1 MPEIRTG
8 LENHLLTLSKA
19 STAHLE
25 VLFFTCLSLTMLG
38 TYLGLTSPLLVTSL
52 VVLSSMLLLLLWPR
66 GEAQLFSATRSTCA
80 RYKTVFLELCAL
92 IYILC
97 AAISI
102 YARLRARN
110 FRSNVM
116 LVLLREQAITSI
128 WKIDLIACAAIAVSH
143 LTGHHDI
150 CDRIHR
156 RVLWFGI
163 QLQRFSGGL
172 CDVFIQMFQEPDL
185 ERQSIVDVSDAPT
198 WQTAKTSKNKG
209 QGTNKNHGQ
218 TVHRLVDGPG
228 ALTLQERFRNLR
240 SLSMSPDSYSFLH
253 QEIRS
258 ISAQLRWAA
267 LRDRYVYHKPPM
279 QDFLSLAASQARV
292 GSPKEGP
299 DEVAPIG
306 PMLQTPP
313 RSRRA
318 STRGHSPSLSL
329 VVSDVVNLHKTLN
342 GQNTQPS
349 QQGQQPVAPTASQ
362 RNLLP
367 TPVFQL
373 PGTIETI
380 CVKAL
385 PDTGSSQNVI
395 DKNLVQS
402 LFPSIRVH
410 PVDESTDNLL
420 VAPDRQPI
428 PCIGKIPLS
437 WMFKGESQK
446 HRRWFYVVENCSKGV
461 IIGNGFLRQ
470 TETMSKHRH
479 RLELTKPSES
489 FTTPDHLL
497 SEGVNEARLDECLR
511 QLVLGSINDTDAVA
525 SLDTGC
531 EANLMSIDYAQSLR
545 ITVMPLPTSEQHV
558 KYADGRRDN
567 ILGQVEVDWSFS
579 DTADKAV
586 KVIFY
591 VLRTCIHP
599 VVFGQHFIFAEDPWI
614 YHEPALVDCESEP
627 AAAVVGVVGLEKV
640 RRRFFGLWGGYRP
653 DPQEEARQR
662 EKRERKEKAEA
673 LLQTQKRAALQLQQQ
688 AQQNQAAPAVP
699 PPAVLAPSNQPASP

>member
-1 MPEIRTG
+1 MRTE
-8 LENHLLTLSKA
+8 LESHLLMLSKA
-19 STAHLE
+19 STARLE
-25 VLFFTCLSLTMLG
+25 AVFFTCLSLAIIG

-52 VVLSSMLLLLLWPR
+52 VILSSGLALLLWPR

-92 IYILC
+92 IYIVC

-102 YARLRARN
+102 YARLQARN

-116 LVLLREQAITSI
+116 LVLLREQTITSI
-128 WKIDLIACAAIAVSH
+128 WNIDLVACAAIVVSH

-163 QLQRFSGGL
+163 QIQRFSGGL
-172 CDVFIQMFQEPDL
+172 CDVFVQMFQEPDL
-185 ERQSIVDVSDAPT
+185 ERQSTVGIT
-198 WQTAKTSKNKG
+198 G
-209 QGTNKNHGQ
+209 QGTNKDHGC
-218 TVHRLVDGPG
+218 TMHRLVDRPG
-228 ALTLQERFRNLR
+228 ALTMQERFRNLR
-240 SLSMSPDSYSFLH
+240 SLSNSPDSYSFLQ

-267 LRDRYVYHKPPM
+267 LRDRYVYQKPM

-292 GSPKEGP
+292 GSTKGGQ
-299 DEVAPIG
+299 DDVVPIG
-306 PMLQTPP
+306 PMLETPP

-318 STRGHSPSLSL
+318 STRGHSPNLSL
-329 VVSDVVNLHKTLN
+329 VVSDVVNLHKALN
-342 GQNTQPS
+342 AQGPWPS
-349 QQGQQPVAPTASQ
+349 QQAQQLLAPIASQ
-362 RNLLP
+362 RNLIP

-402 LFPSIRVH
+402 LFPSIPVY

-497 SEGVNEARLDECLR
+497 SEGVNEARQDECLR
-511 QLVLGSINDTDAVA
+511 QLVLGRINDTEAVA

-531 EANLMSIDYAQSLR
+531 EANLMSFDYAESLNAT
-545 ITVMPLPTSEQHV
+545 IMALPTSEQHV

-567 ILGQVEVDWSFS
+567 ILGQVEVDWRFS
-579 DTADKAV
+579 DASDKVV

-599 VVFGQHFIFAEDPWI
+599 VIFGQHFIFSEDPWFN
-614 YHEPALVDCESEP
+614 HELALIDCDSEP
-627 AAAVVGVVGLEKV
+627 AVLGVVGLEKV
-640 RRRFFGLWGGYRP
+640 RRFFGLLGGYKP

-662 EKRERKEKAEA
+662 EKRERKERAVA
-673 LLQTQKRAALQLQQQ
+673 LLQMQMQARTAQQLQQQ
-688 AQQNQAAPAVP
+688 AQNQAAVPPAVP

>member
-1 MPEIRTG
+1 
-8 LENHLLTLSKA
+8 
-19 STAHLE
+19 
-25 VLFFTCLSLTMLG
+25 MLG
-38 TYLGLTSPLLVTSL
+38 TYLGLTSPPLVTSL
-52 VVLSSMLLLLLWPR
+52 VVLSLGLLLLLWPR
-66 GEAQLFSATRSTCA
+66 AEAQFFSATRSTCA

-102 YARLRARN
+102 YARLQARN

-128 WKIDLIACAAIAVSH
+128 WNIDLIACAAIVVSH

-163 QLQRFSGGL
+163 QIQRFSGGL
-172 CDVFIQMFQEPDL
+172 CDVFMQMFQEPDL
-185 ERQSIVDVSDAPT
+185 ERQSIVGTFGAPT
-198 WQTAKTSKNKG
+198 WQVGKTAKNKG
-209 QGTNKNHGQ
+209 QGTNKNYGP
-218 TVHRLVDGPG
+218 TVRGLVDGPA

-240 SLSMSPDSYSFLH
+240 SLSLKSPESRSFSR

-258 ISAQLRWAA
+258 IYAQFQWAVLRH
-267 LRDRYVYHKPPM
+267 RVVSQKRPM

-292 GSPKEGP
+292 GSTKGGL
-299 DEVAPIG
+299 DDVIPIG

-318 STRGHSPSLSL
+318 STRGHSPSLSS
-329 VVSDVVNLHKTLN
+329 VVSDVVTKHKALN
-342 GQNTQPS
+342 AQDSWPS
-349 QQGQQPVAPTASQ
+349 EQAQQLRAPPASQ
-362 RNLLP
+362 RNLTP

-373 PGTIETI
+373 PGTIESI
-380 CVKAL
+380 PVKAL

-395 DKNLVQS
+395 GKNLVQS
-402 LFPSIRVH
+402 FFPFIPVC

-428 PCIGKIPLS
+428 PCTEKIRLS
-437 WMFKGESQK
+437 WMFQGESEK
-446 HRRWFYVVENCSKGV
+446 YCRWFYVVENCSKGV

-479 RLELTKPSES
+479 RLEVTRPSES

-511 QLVLGSINDTDAVA
+511 QLVRGCINDKEAVA

-531 EANLMSIDYAQSLR
+531 EANLMSFDYAKDLHTT
-545 ITVMPLPTSEQHV
+545 IIPLPSTEQHV

-567 ILGQVEVDWSFS
+567 ILGQVKIDWSFS
-579 DTADKAV
+579 DTSDKAV
-586 KVIFY
+586 KVDFY
-591 VLRTCIHP
+591 VLKTCIHP
-599 VVFGQHFIFAEDPWI
+599 IIFGQHFIFSEDPWFN
-614 YHEPALVDCESEP
+614 HESALIDCESQP
-627 AAAVVGVVGLEKV
+627 AVVGVVGLEKF
-640 RRRFFGLWGGYRP
+640 RRFGGFFGLFGGYRT
-653 DPQEEARQR
+653 DPQEGKRQK
-662 EKRERKEKAEA
+662 ENTERLERAEA
-673 LLQTQKRAALQLQQQ
+673 LLQTQIQTQAAQQQ
-688 AQQNQAAPAVP
+688 AQNQAPAVP

>member
-1 MPEIRTG
+1 MPEMKTG
-8 LENHLLTLSKA
+8 SKNHPLTLSKA
-19 STAHLE
+19 STARLE
-25 VLFFTCLSLTMLG
+25 VLFFTCLLLAMLG
-38 TYLGLTSPLLVTSL
+38 TYLGLTSSPLVTSL
-52 VVLSSMLLLLLWPR
+52 VVLSLGLMLLLWPR
-66 GEAQLFSATRSTCA
+66 GEAQFFSATRSTCA

-102 YARLRARN
+102 YARLQARS

-128 WKIDLIACAAIAVSH
+128 WNIDLIACAAIVVSH

-150 CDRIHR
+150 CERIHR

-172 CDVFIQMFQEPDL
+172 CDVFMQMFQEPDL
-185 ERQSIVDVSDAPT
+185 ERQSIVGISGAPT
-198 WQTAKTSKNKG
+198 WQIARTSKNKG
-209 QGTNKNHGQ
+209 QQTNKNHGR
-218 TVHRLVDGPG
+218 TVHGLVDDPG

-240 SLSMSPDSYSFLH
+240 SLSFSPDSYSFLH

-267 LRDRYVYHKPPM
+267 LKDRYVYHKPPI
-279 QDFLSLAASQARV
+279 QDFLSLAASQA
-292 GSPKEGP
+292 PK
-299 DEVAPIG
+299 
-306 PMLQTPP
+306 
-313 RSRRA
+313 
-318 STRGHSPSLSL
+318 RGHSPSLSL
-329 VVSDVVNLHKTLN
+329 VVSDVVNLHKALN
-342 GQNTQPS
+342 AQDPWPS
-349 QQGQQPVAPTASQ
+349 QQAQQLLAPIGSQ
-362 RNLLP
+362 RNLMP
-367 TPVFQL
+367 TPIFQL
-373 PGTIETI
+373 PGTIESI

-402 LFPSIRVH
+402 LFPCIPVH

-437 WMFKGESQK
+437 WMFKGESKK
-446 HRRWFYVVENCSKGV
+446 HRRWFYVVENCSQPV

-479 RLELTKPSES
+479 RLELTRPSES
-489 FTTPDHLL
+489 SATPDHLL
-497 SEGVNEARLDECLR
+497 SEGVNEARQDECLR
-511 QLVLGSINDTDAVA
+511 QLVLGRINDTEAVA

-531 EANLMSIDYAQSLR
+531 EANLMSFDYAESLQTT
-545 ITVMPLPTSEQHV
+545 IKPLPTSEQHV

-567 ILGQVEVDWSFS
+567 ILGQVEVDWRFS
-579 DTADKAV
+579 DTSDKVV

-591 VLRTCIHP
+591 VLGTCIHP
-599 VVFGQHFIFAEDPWI
+599 VIFGQHFILHEDPWFN
-614 YHEPALVDCESEP
+614 HEFALIDCDSDP
-627 AAAVVGVVGLEKV
+627 AVVGVVGLEKV
-640 RRRFFGLWGGYRP
+640 RRLFGLWPGYRP

-662 EKRERKEKAEA
+662 EKRERKERAVA
-673 LLQTQKRAALQLQQQ
+673 LLQTQMRARSAQQLQQQ
-688 AQQNQAAPAVP
+688 AQNQAAPAVP
-699 PPAVLAPSNQPASP
+699 PPAVLAPSNHPASP

>member
-1 MPEIRTG
+1 MRT
-8 LENHLLTLSKA
+8 ESKSHLLMLSKA
-19 STAHLE
+19 STACLE
-25 VLFFTCLSLTMLG
+25 ALFFTCLSLAIIG

-52 VVLSSMLLLLLWPR
+52 VVLSSGLVLLLWPR

-92 IYILC
+92 IYIVC

-128 WKIDLIACAAIAVSH
+128 WKIDLIACAAIVVSH

-163 QLQRFSGGL
+163 QIQRFSGGL
-172 CDVFIQMFQEPDL
+172 CDVFVQMFQEPDL
-185 ERQSIVDVSDAPT
+185 ERQSTVGT
-198 WQTAKTSKNKG
+198 TG
-209 QGTNKNHGQ
+209 QGTNKNHGC

-240 SLSMSPDSYSFLH
+240 SLSNSPDSYSFLQ

-267 LRDRYVYHKPPM
+267 LRDRYVYQKPPM

-292 GSPKEGP
+292 GSTKGGQ
-299 DEVAPIG
+299 DDVAPIG
-306 PMLQTPP
+306 PRLETPS

-329 VVSDVVNLHKTLN
+329 VVSEVVNINKALN
-342 GQNTQPS
+342 AQGPWPS
-349 QQGQQPVAPTASQ
+349 QQAQQLLAPIASQ
-362 RNLLP
+362 RNLIP

-402 LFPSIRVH
+402 LFPSIPVY

-497 SEGVNEARLDECLR
+497 SEGVNEARQDECLR
-511 QLVLGSINDTDAVA
+511 QLVLGRINDTEAVA

-531 EANLMSIDYAQSLR
+531 EANLMSFDYAESLNAT
-545 ITVMPLPTSEQHV
+545 IMALPTSEQHV

-567 ILGQVEVDWSFS
+567 ILGQVEVDWRFS
-579 DTADKAV
+579 DASDKVV

-599 VVFGQHFIFAEDPWI
+599 VIFGQYFIFSEDPWFN
-614 YHEPALVDCESEP
+614 HECALIDCESEP
-627 AAAVVGVVGLEKV
+627 ALLGVVGLEKV
-640 RRRFFGLWGGYRP
+640 RRFFGLLGGYKP

-662 EKRERKEKAEA
+662 EKRERKERAVA
-673 LLQTQKRAALQLQQQ
+673 LLQTQMRARTAQQLQQQ
-688 AQQNQAAPAVP
+688 AQTQAAPPTVP

>member
-1 MPEIRTG
+1 
-8 LENHLLTLSKA
+8 
-19 STAHLE
+19 
-25 VLFFTCLSLTMLG
+25 
-38 TYLGLTSPLLVTSL
+38 
-52 VVLSSMLLLLLWPR
+52 
-66 GEAQLFSATRSTCA
+66 
-80 RYKTVFLELCAL
+80 
-92 IYILC
+92 
-97 AAISI
+97 
-102 YARLRARN
+102 
-110 FRSNVM
+110 M
-116 LVLLREQAITSI
+116 LVLLREQAVTSI
-128 WKIDLIACAAIAVSH
+128 WKIDLIACAAIVVSH

-156 RVLWFGI
+156 RVLWFGVQI
-163 QLQRFSGGL
+163 QRFSGGL

-185 ERQSIVDVSDAPT
+185 ERQSIVG
-198 WQTAKTSKNKG
+198 TATTPKNKG
-209 QGTNKNHGQ
+209 QGTNKNQGR
-218 TVHRLVDGPG
+218 TVQRLVDGPG

-292 GSPKEGP
+292 GSFKDAQEEMFP
-299 DEVAPIG
+299 VG

-318 STRGHSPSLSL
+318 SARGHSPSLSL

-342 GQNTQPS
+342 GQNSQSS
-349 QQGQQPVAPTASQ
+349 QQAQQPAAPTASQ

-402 LFPSIRVH
+402 LFPSIPVR

-479 RLELTKPSES
+479 RLEVTKPSES

-511 QLVLGSINDTDAVA
+511 QLVLGRINDTEAVA

-531 EANLMSIDYAQSLR
+531 EANLMSFDYAESLQTT
-545 ITVMPLPTSEQHV
+545 IMPLPTSEQHV

-567 ILGQVEVDWSFS
+567 ILGQVEVNWSFS
-579 DTADKAV
+579 DTSDKVV

-599 VVFGQHFIFAEDPWI
+599 VIFGQHFIFSEDPWFN
-614 YHEPALVDCESEP
+614 HEFALIDCESEP
-627 AAAVVGVVGLEKV
+627 AVVGVVGLEKV
-640 RRRFFGLWGGYRP
+640 RRFFGLIGGYRP

-662 EKRERKEKAEA
+662 EKRERKERAVA
-673 LLQTQKRAALQLQQQ
+673 LLQAQMRARSAQQLQQQ
-688 AQQNQAAPAVP
+688 AQNQAPAVP

>member
-1 MPEIRTG
+1 M
-8 LENHLLTLSKA
+8 
-19 STAHLE
+19 
-25 VLFFTCLSLTMLG
+25 
-38 TYLGLTSPLLVTSL
+38 
-52 VVLSSMLLLLLWPR
+52 LWPK

-92 IYILC
+92 IYIVC
-97 AAISI
+97 AAVSI
-102 YARLRARN
+102 YARLQARS

-128 WKIDLIACAAIAVSH
+128 WKIDLIACAAIVVSH

-163 QLQRFSGGL
+163 QIQRFSGGL

-185 ERQSIVDVSDAPT
+185 ERQVR
-198 WQTAKTSKNKG
+198 
-209 QGTNKNHGQ
+209 NKNHRR

-258 ISAQLRWAA
+258 ISAQLRWAT
-267 LRDRYVYHKPPM
+267 LRDRLVYQKPPM
-279 QDFLSLAASQARV
+279 QDFLSLAASQACV
-292 GSPKEGP
+292 GSTEGSQ
-299 DEVAPIG
+299 DEVVPIG

-313 RSRRA
+313 RSRKA
-318 STRGHSPSLSL
+318 LTRGHSPSLSL
-329 VVSDVVNLHKTLN
+329 VVSDVVNLHNALDAQ
-342 GQNTQPS
+342 GPQPS
-349 QQGQQPVAPTASQ
+349 QQAQRLLAPTASR
-362 RNLLP
+362 RNLIP

-373 PGTIETI
+373 PGTIESI

-402 LFPSIRVH
+402 LFPCIPVH

-437 WMFKGESQK
+437 WMFKGESQR
-446 HRRWFYVVENCSKGV
+446 HRRWFYIVENCSKGV
-461 IIGNGFLRQ
+461 IIGNGFLRE

-479 RLELTKPSES
+479 RLELTVPSES
-489 FTTPDHLL
+489 CPTPDHLL
-497 SEGVNEARLDECLR
+497 SEGVNEARQDECLR
-511 QLVLGSINDTDAVA
+511 QLVLGRINDTQAVA

-531 EANLMSIDYAQSLR
+531 EANLMSFDYAESLQTT
-545 ITVMPLPTSEQHV
+545 ILPLPTSEQHV

-567 ILGQVEVDWSFS
+567 ILGQVQVNWRFA
-579 DTADKAV
+579 DTSDKAV
-586 KVIFY
+586 QVIFY

-599 VVFGQHFIFAEDPWI
+599 VIFGQHFIFAEDPWFN
-614 YHEPALVDCESEP
+614 HEFALIDCEASEP
-627 AAAVVGVVGLEKV
+627 AVIGVVGLEKV
-640 RRRFFGLWGGYRP
+640 RRFFGLLGGYKP

-662 EKRERKEKAEA
+662 EKRERKERAVA
-673 LLQTQKRAALQLQQQ
+673 LLQAQGRARTAQQVQQQ
-688 AQQNQAAPAVP
+688 AQNQAAAAAPAVP
-699 PPAVLAPSNQPASP
+699 PPAVLAPLNQPATP

>member
-1 MPEIRTG
+1 
-8 LENHLLTLSKA
+8 
-19 STAHLE
+19 
-25 VLFFTCLSLTMLG
+25 MLG
-38 TYLGLTSPLLVTSL
+38 TYLGLTSPPLVISL
-52 VVLSSMLLLLLWPR
+52 VVLSSGLVLLLWPR

-92 IYILC
+92 VYILC

-102 YARLRARN
+102 YARLQARN

-128 WKIDLIACAAIAVSH
+128 WKIDFIACAAIVVSH

-163 QLQRFSGGL
+163 QIQRFSGGL

-185 ERQSIVDVSDAPT
+185 ERQSIVGISGAPPWRIAT
-198 WQTAKTSKNKG
+198 TPKNDG
-209 QGTNKNHGQ
+209 QGTNKNHGR

-292 GSPKEGP
+292 GSTKGSQ
-299 DEVAPIG
+299 DDVAPIG

-318 STRGHSPSLSL
+318 STRAHSPSLSL
-329 VVSDVVNLHKTLN
+329 VVSDVVNLHKALDA
-342 GQNTQPS
+342 QDSWPS
-349 QQGQQPVAPTASQ
+349 QPAQQLLAPTASQ
-362 RNLLP
+362 RNLIP

-402 LFPSIRVH
+402 LFPCIPVH

-446 HRRWFYVVENCSKGV
+446 HRLKFYVVENCSKGV
-461 IIGNGFLRQ
+461 IIGNGFLRE
-470 TETMSKHRH
+470 TETMSKHRR
-479 RLELTKPSES
+479 RLEVTKPSES
-489 FTTPDHLL
+489 FTTPDHLR
-497 SEGVNEARLDECLR
+497 SEGVNEARQDECLR
-511 QLVLGSINDTDAVA
+511 QLVLGRINDTEAVA

-531 EANLMSIDYAQSLR
+531 EANLMSFDYAESLQTT
-545 ITVMPLPTSEQHV
+545 IIPLPSSEQHV
-558 KYADGRRDN
+558 KYADGRRDD
-567 ILGQVEVDWSFS
+567 ILGQVEVDWRFS
-579 DTADKAV
+579 DTPEKAV

-599 VVFGQHFIFAEDPWI
+599 VIFGQHFIFSEDPWFN
-614 YHEPALVDCESEP
+614 HEFALVDCESEP
-627 AAAVVGVVGLEKV
+627 AVVGVVGLEKV
-640 RRRFFGLWGGYRP
+640 RRLFGLLGGYKP

-662 EKRERKEKAEA
+662 EKRERKERAVA
-673 LLQTQKRAALQLQQQ
+673 LLQTQMRARSAQLQ
-688 AQQNQAAPAVP
+688 AQNQAAPAVP

>member
-1 MPEIRTG
+1 MPETRTG
-8 LENHLLTLSKA
+8 SENHLLTFPKA
-19 STAHLE
+19 SPARLE
-25 VLFFTCLSLTMLG
+25 VLFFTCLSLAILG
-38 TYLGLTSPLLVTSL
+38 SYLGLTSPPLVTSL
-52 VVLSSMLLLLLWPR
+52 VVLSLGLVLLLWPR

-97 AAISI
+97 AALSI
-102 YARLRARN
+102 YARLQARN

-128 WKIDLIACAAIAVSH
+128 WKIDLIACAAIVVSH

-163 QLQRFSGGL
+163 QIQRFSGGL

-185 ERQSIVDVSDAPT
+185 ERQSMVGISGAPT
-198 WQTAKTSKNKG
+198 RQIATTPKEG
-209 QGTNKNHGQ
+209 QGTNKNHGG

-292 GSPKEGP
+292 GSTRG
-299 DEVAPIG
+299 DQDDVAPIG

-329 VVSDVVNLHKTLN
+329 VVSDVVNLHKALN
-342 GQNTQPS
+342 AQGPWPS
-349 QQGQQPVAPTASQ
+349 QQAQQLLAPTASQ
-362 RNLLP
+362 RNLIP

-373 PGTIETI
+373 PGTIESI

-402 LFPSIRVH
+402 LFPCIPVH

-428 PCIGKIPLS
+428 PCIGKILLS

-479 RLELTKPSES
+479 RLELTRPSES
-489 FTTPDHLL
+489 YTTLNHLR
-497 SEGVNEARLDECLR
+497 SEGVNEARQDECLR
-511 QLVLGSINDTDAVA
+511 QLVFGRINDTEAVA

-531 EANLMSIDYAQSLR
+531 EANLMSFDYAESLQTT
-545 ITVMPLPTSEQHV
+545 IMPLPSTEQHV
-558 KYADGRRDN
+558 KYADGRQDN
-567 ILGQVEVDWSFS
+567 ILGQVEVDWRFS
-579 DTADKAV
+579 DTSDKAV

-591 VLRTCIHP
+591 VLGTCIHP
-599 VVFGQHFIFAEDPWI
+599 VIFGQHFIFSEDPWI
-614 YHEPALVDCESEP
+614 YHEAALIDCESEP
-627 AAAVVGVVGLEKV
+627 AVIGVVGLEKV
-640 RRRFFGLWGGYRP
+640 RRRFLGLLGGYKP

-662 EKRERKEKAEA
+662 EKRERKERAVA
-673 LLQTQKRAALQLQQQ
+673 LLQTQMRTRSAQQQ
-688 AQQNQAAPAVP
+688 AQNQAAAPAVP
-699 PPAVLAPSNQPASP
+699 PPAVLAPANQPAPP

>member
-1 MPEIRTG
+1 MPIKMRTG
-8 LENHLLTLSKA
+8 SENHPLTLSKA
-19 STAHLE
+19 STACLE

-38 TYLGLTSPLLVTSL
+38 TYLGLTSPPLVTFL
-52 VVLSSMLLLLLWPR
+52 VVLSLGLVLLLWPR
-66 GEAQLFSATRSTCA
+66 GEAQFFSATRSTCA

-102 YARLRARN
+102 YARLQARN

-128 WKIDLIACAAIAVSH
+128 WNIDLIACAAIVVSH

-163 QLQRFSGGL
+163 QIQRFSGGL
-172 CDVFIQMFQEPDL
+172 CDVFMQMFQEPDL
-185 ERQSIVDVSDAPT
+185 ERQSIVGIFGAPT
-198 WQTAKTSKNKG
+198 RQIARSSKNKG
-209 QGTNKNHGQ
+209 QETNKNHGR
-218 TVHRLVDGPG
+218 TVHGLVDGPD
-228 ALTLQERFRNLR
+228 ALTLQERFRK
-240 SLSMSPDSYSFLH
+240 
-253 QEIRS
+253 IRS
-258 ISAQLRWAA
+258 ISAKLRWAA

-279 QDFLSLAASQARV
+279 QDFLSLAASQA
-292 GSPKEGP
+292 P
-299 DEVAPIG
+299 
-306 PMLQTPP
+306 
-313 RSRRA
+313 
-318 STRGHSPSLSL
+318 TRGHSPSLSL
-329 VVSDVVNLHKTLN
+329 VVSDVVNLQKALN
-342 GQNTQPS
+342 AQDSWPS
-349 QQGQQPVAPTASQ
+349 EQAQQLRAPSASQ
-362 RNLLP
+362 RNLIP

-373 PGTIETI
+373 PGTIESI

-385 PDTGSSQNVI
+385 PDTGSSQDVI

-402 LFPSIRVH
+402 LFPSIPVR
-410 PVDESTDNLL
+410 PVDDNLL

-428 PCIGKIPLS
+428 PCMGRIRLS
-437 WMFKGESQK
+437 WMFKGETEK
-446 HRRWFYVVENCSKGV
+446 HCRWFYVVENCSKGV

-479 RLELTKPSES
+479 RLEVTKPSES
-489 FTTPDHLL
+489 FITPDHLL
-497 SEGVNEARLDECLR
+497 SEGVNEARQVECLR
-511 QLVLGSINDTDAVA
+511 QLVLGRINDAKAVA

-531 EANLMSIDYAQSLR
+531 EANLMSSEYAESLNTT
-545 ITVMPLPTSEQHV
+545 IMPLPTSEQHV

-579 DTADKAV
+579 DTSDKVV
-586 KVIFY
+586 KVTFN

-599 VVFGQHFIFAEDPWI
+599 VIFGQHFILIEDPWI
-614 YHEPALVDCESEP
+614 YHESALVDYESEP
-627 AAAVVGVVGLEKV
+627 AVVGVVGLEKV
-640 RRRFFGLWGGYRP
+640 RRLFGLWPGYKP

-673 LLQTQKRAALQLQQQ
+673 RLETQRRAAQQTQQQ
-688 AQQNQAAPAVP
+688 AQNQAPAVP

>member
-1 MPEIRTG
+1 MPEMRTG
-8 LENHLLTLSKA
+8 SESHLLTLSKA
-19 STAHLE
+19 STARLE
-25 VLFFTCLSLTMLG
+25 ALFFTCLSLAIFG

-52 VVLSSMLLLLLWPR
+52 IILSSGLVLLLWPK

-92 IYILC
+92 IYIVC

-102 YARLRARN
+102 YARLQARN

-116 LVLLREQAITSI
+116 LVLLREEAITSI
-128 WKIDLIACAAIAVSH
+128 WKIDLIACAAIVVSH

-163 QLQRFSGGL
+163 QIQRFSGGL

-185 ERQSIVDVSDAPT
+185 ERQSTVG
-198 WQTAKTSKNKG
+198 KTG
-209 QGTNKNHGQ
+209 QGTNKNHGR
-218 TVHRLVDGPG
+218 TVHRLVDGPD
-228 ALTLQERFRNLR
+228 ALTLQERFRKLR
-240 SLSMSPDSYSFLH
+240 SLSMSPDSYSFLR
-253 QEIRS
+253 QELRS
-258 ISAQLRWAA
+258 ISAQLRWAD
-267 LRDRYVYHKPPM
+267 LRNRLVYQKPPM

-292 GSPKEGP
+292 GSTRGAQ
-299 DEVAPIG
+299 DEVIPIG

-329 VVSDVVNLHKTLN
+329 VVSDAVNLHKALSA
-342 GQNTQPS
+342 QNSWPS
-349 QQGQQPVAPTASQ
+349 QQAQQFLAPTASQ
-362 RNLLP
+362 RNLIP

-380 CVKAL
+380 FVKAL

-402 LFPSIRVH
+402 LFPSIPVH

-497 SEGVNEARLDECLR
+497 SEGVNEARQDECLR
-511 QLVLGSINDTDAVA
+511 QLVHGRINDTEAVA

-531 EANLMSIDYAQSLR
+531 EANLMSSDYAESLETT
-545 ITVMPLPTSEQHV
+545 IIPLPTSEQHV
-558 KYADGRRDN
+558 KYADGRRDD
-567 ILGQVEVDWSFS
+567 ILGQVEVNWRFS
-579 DTADKAV
+579 DTSDKAV

-591 VLRTCIHP
+591 VLKTCIHP
-599 VVFGQHFIFAEDPWI
+599 VIFGQHFIFSEDPWFN
-614 YHEPALVDCESEP
+614 HEFALIDCESEP
-627 AAAVVGVVGLEKV
+627 AVVGVVGLEKV
-640 RRRFFGLWGGYRP
+640 RRFFGLLGGYKP

-662 EKRERKEKAEA
+662 EKRERKERAVA
-673 LLQTQKRAALQLQQQ
+673 LLQTQMRARTA
-688 AQQNQAAPAVP
+688 QNQAAAAAPPAVP
-699 PPAVLAPSNQPASP
+699 PPAVLAPPPNQPARP